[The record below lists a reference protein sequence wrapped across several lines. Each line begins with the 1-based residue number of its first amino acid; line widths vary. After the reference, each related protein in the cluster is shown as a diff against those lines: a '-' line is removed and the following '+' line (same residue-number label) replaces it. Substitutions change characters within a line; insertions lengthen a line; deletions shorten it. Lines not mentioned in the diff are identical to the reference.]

1 MGTKSAKYKLGGLIF
16 ALLLGQGIVWGSVT
30 GSISGT
36 VMDSS
41 GAVIPGATVVAVN
54 AETNIRNSTLTNA
67 EGFYSLPALPPGD
80 YEVQIKAKGFQQYRQ
95 TALVIDVNSA
105 LRVDATLQVGAE
117 TQEISV
123 SATVAHVETNN
134 TQMGEIIGTTKMT
147 ALPLNGRSF
156 TDLLALQPGVAPVSS
171 GEYGG
176 YNSPPGVS
184 GSLNPGNLSISG
196 QRESANGFMVNGG
209 NDEAGI
215 EMGAALIPNLD
226 SIAEFRIVTNN
237 GDAEYGNYAG
247 GLINVITKSGT
258 NQFHGNAFEFI
269 RNPDLDSRNFFSAD
283 RADLHQ
289 NQFGGTLGGPIRHNK
304 VFFFTDYQGTRL
316 VAGVD
321 TGIIA
326 VPSLADRT
334 GNLADQA
341 SSFYSVD
348 PTTGK
353 IIPNTVSGFY
363 WAQVLSQELGY
374 PVTSGEAY
382 YTPGC
387 TASTPCV
394 FPNAVIPQAA
404 FTAPTNAL
412 MKYIPPPNFGSDGF
426 TTSAYDQTLRD
437 DKGSVRLDVNSRLG
451 MLSGYY
457 SLDDFNL
464 LKPYGGA
471 SVPGFAASYDGKTQM
486 FNLGLI
492 KSFGPGSVNEVR
504 IQYLRNF
511 IVIATPVGGLGPT
524 LSSQGFQVG
533 TGTPGIVPLAPYQ
546 GVEPVGFN
554 NFSIGRADDSNTR
567 PENTYQAI
575 DNFAIVKGT
584 HTIKFGGNFH
594 YDQVTYFQN
603 INNNGSFGFS
613 GSETGID
620 FADFLIGAPT
630 VYVQGQEPPMYTRDR
645 YYALYAQDSWRAT
658 HNLTLNYGLRW
669 EVSSPWWEAHNEI
682 QALVPGQ
689 QSVVYPGAPA
699 GWDFPGDSGVPS
711 TVAPTRYNN
720 FAPRIGL
727 AYAPNVQGG
736 FLGKLLGGPGKTSF
750 RAAYGIYYTAFED
763 VGNINS
769 SDDAPFGNFW
779 VSPVPPLFATPFI
792 DRGTGNNEGQRFPV
806 PLPPL
811 NVSAK
816 NPDNSI
822 NWSIFEPISS
832 SPTAY
837 LHNRVPYAE
846 EYNFSI
852 QRQFG
857 LATLLSLSYVG
868 SQGHRLIASLEANP
882 GNPALCLSLSQPS
895 QVAPGTQP
903 CGPNLENNVFTTPT
917 GQVIN
922 GTRAPFGPDFGSD
935 DWFDT
940 MANSNYNALEVSLRH
955 VAGRLELL
963 AGYTYSKS
971 LDNASGWGGGQGD
984 AINPLNYKITK
995 ALSAFDATNNFVTSY
1010 RYRLPFDK
1018 LNLPPRLAGGWA
1030 ISGITRFATGLPVFL
1045 TEPDDNSL
1053 LGTAYGGP
1061 TGNTVDEPNF
1071 TPGNLNLTNP
1081 RKAVLPNATYPNG
1094 LNPYFNNALFS
1105 AEPLGGLG
1113 TASRRFFHGPGLNN
1127 WDMALIKDLKLTE
1140 SKELQFRAEFFN
1152 IFNHAQFGGPQ
1163 GNFLSSDFGFV
1174 TNANDGRIGQ
1184 VAVKF
1189 TF

>member
-1 MGTKSAKYKLGGLIF
+1 MNVESTVAKSARRKLAGLI
-16 ALLLGQGIVWGSVT
+16 LTSLLGAGAVWGSVT

-36 VMDSS
+36 VTDSS
-41 GAVIPGATVVAVN
+41 GAIVSGAAVVAVN
-54 AETNIRNSTLTNA
+54 TETNVRNSTETNA
-67 EGFYSLPALPPGD
+67 AGFYSLPALPPGH
-80 YEVQIKAKGFQQYRQ
+80 YEVQIKATGFEQYRQ
-95 TALVIDVNSA
+95 TALVVDVNSA
-105 LRVDATLQVGAE
+105 LRVDATLQVGAV
-117 TQEISV
+117 TQEVSV
-123 SATVAHVETNN
+123 SATAAHVETTN
-134 TQMGEIIGTTKMT
+134 TQMGEIIGTAKMT
-147 ALPLNGRSF
+147 TLPLNGRSF
-156 TDLLALQPGVAPVSS
+156 TDLLALQPGVVPVSS

-176 YNSPPGVS
+176 YNGPPGVS

-209 NDEAGI
+209 DDEAAI

-258 NQFHGNAFEFI
+258 NQFHGDAFEFI
-269 RNPDLDSRNFFSAD
+269 RNPDLDSRNFFSPA

-289 NQFGGTLGGPIRHNK
+289 NQFGGTVGGPIRHDK
-304 VFFFTDYQGTRL
+304 GFFFSDYQGTRL

-321 TGIIA
+321 TGVIP
-326 VPSLADRT
+326 VPSVADRT
-334 GNLADQA
+334 GNLADMA
-341 SSFYSVD
+341 SQL
-348 PTTGK
+348 TG
-353 IIPNTVSGFY
+353 TVGGSS
-363 WAQVLSQELGY
+363 WAQTLSQELGY
-374 PVTSGEAY
+374 PVKAGEAY
-382 YTPGC
+382 YAPGC
-387 TASTPCV
+387 TASTACV
-394 FPNAVIPQAA
+394 FPNAVVPQTA
-404 FTAPTNAL
+404 FTAPTKAL
-412 MKYIPPPNFGSDGF
+412 MQYIPLPNVGSDFF

-457 SLDDFNL
+457 SVDDFNL
-464 LKPYGGA
+464 LNPYGGA
-471 SVPGFAASYDGKTQM
+471 SVPGFAASSRGKTQL

-492 KSFGPGSVNEVR
+492 KSFGPDSVNEVR
-504 IQYLRNF
+504 VQYLRNF
-511 IVIATPVGGLGPT
+511 IVISTPAGGLGPS
-524 LSSQGFQVG
+524 LSSQGFVVG
-533 TGTPGIVPLAPYQ
+533 RGTSGIVPLAPYQ

-554 NFSIGRADDSNTR
+554 NFSIGRADSSNTR
-567 PENTYQAI
+567 PENTYQAL
-575 DNFAIVKGT
+575 DNFAKVKGT
-584 HTIKFGGNFH
+584 HTIKFGGSFH

-603 INNNGSFGFS
+603 INNNGSFSFS
-613 GSETGID
+613 GSETGVD

-630 VYVQGQEPPMYTRDR
+630 AYVQGQEPPMYTRDR
-645 YYALYAQDSWRAT
+645 YFALYAQDSWRAA

-689 QSVVYPGAPA
+689 QSRVYPGAPV
-699 GWDFPGDSGVPS
+699 GWDFPGDPGVPS
-711 TVAPTRYNN
+711 TVAPTRYHN

-727 AYAPNVQGG
+727 AYAPDVQGG
-736 FLGKLLGGPGKTSF
+736 FLGKVLGGPGKTSV
-750 RAAYGIYYTAFED
+750 RAGFGIYYTAFED

-779 VSPVPPLFATPFI
+779 VSPEPPLFASPFI

-811 NVSAK
+811 NVGPK

-846 EYNFSI
+846 EYEFSI

-882 GNPALCLSLSQPS
+882 GNPALCLSVSQAS
-895 QVAPGTQP
+895 QVMPGTP
-903 CGPNLENNVFTTPT
+903 TCGPFGENGTYFPVS
-917 GQVIN
+917 GGVIN
-922 GTRAPFGPDFGSD
+922 STRAPFGPAFGSN

-940 MANSNYNALEVSLRH
+940 MANSNYNALEVSFRH
-955 VAGRLELL
+955 VVGRLELL

-1018 LNLPPRLAGGWA
+1018 LRLPSRLASGWA
-1030 ISGITRFATGLPVFL
+1030 VSGITRFSTGLPVFL

-1071 TPGNLNLTNP
+1071 TPGNLQRTDP
-1081 RKAVLPNATYPNG
+1081 RKANPATG
-1094 LNPYFNNALFS
+1094 TNPYFNIALFS

-1113 TASRRFFHGPGLNN
+1113 TASRRFFHGPGINN
-1127 WDMALIKDLKLTE
+1127 WDMALTKDLKLTE
-1140 SKELQFRAEFFN
+1140 SKQLQFRAEFFN
-1152 IFNHAQFGGPQ
+1152 TFNHAQFEEPQ
-1163 GNFLSSDFGFV
+1163 GNFLSSAFGFV
-1174 TNANDGRIGQ
+1174 TRANPGRIGQ
-1184 VAVKF
+1184 VAAKLIF
-1189 TF
+1189 

>member
-1 MGTKSAKYKLGGLIF
+1 M
-16 ALLLGQGIVWGSVT
+16 VWGGVT

-41 GAVIPGATVVAVN
+41 GAVITGAAVVAVN
-54 AETNIRNSTLTNA
+54 TETNIRSSTQTNA
-67 EGFYSLPALPPGD
+67 EGFYSFPALPPGH
-80 YEVQIKAKGFQQYRQ
+80 YEVQIKASGFQQYRQ

-123 SATVAHVETNN
+123 SATAAHVETNN
-134 TQMGEIIGTTKMT
+134 TQMGEVIGTTKMT
-147 ALPLNGRSF
+147 TLPLNGRSF
-156 TDLLALQPGVAPVSS
+156 TDLLALQPGVVPVSS

-184 GSLNPGNLSISG
+184 GSLDPGNLSISG

-209 NDEAGI
+209 NDEAAI

-258 NQFHGNAFEFI
+258 NQFHGDAFEFI
-269 RNPDLDSRNFFSAD
+269 RNPNLDSRNFYSAD

-289 NQFGGTLGGPIRHNK
+289 NQFGGTFGGPIRHNK
-304 VFFFTDYQGTRL
+304 LFFFTDYQGTRL

-321 TGIIA
+321 TGDIP
-326 VPSLADRT
+326 VPSAADRT
-334 GNLADQA
+334 GNLLDQA
-341 SSFYSVD
+341 SSFYTVD
-348 PTTGK
+348 PTTNQ
-353 IIPNTVSGFY
+353 IIPNTVNGTY

-374 PVTSGEAY
+374 PVAASEAY

-394 FPNAVIPQAA
+394 FPNAVIPQTA

-412 MKYIPPPNFGSDGF
+412 MPYIPPPNLGGDYF

-437 DKGSVRLDVNSRLG
+437 DKGSVRLDFNSRLG

-464 LKPYGGA
+464 LNPYGGA
-471 SVPGFAASYDGKTQM
+471 SVPGFAASSEGKTQM

-492 KSFGPGSVNEVR
+492 KSYGPGSVNEVR
-504 IQYLRNF
+504 VQYLRNF
-511 IVIATPVGGLGPT
+511 IVIATPVGGLGPS

-533 TGTPGIVPLAPYQ
+533 TGTSGIVPLAPYQ

-567 PENTYQAI
+567 PQNTYQAI
-575 DNFAIVKGT
+575 DNFATVKGT

-645 YYALYAQDSWRAT
+645 YYALYAQDSWRAAP
-658 HNLTLNYGLRW
+658 NLTLNYGVRW

-689 QSVVYPGAPA
+689 QSVVYPGAPV
-699 GWDFPGDSGVPS
+699 GWDFPGDPGIPS
-711 TVAPTRYNN
+711 TVAPTGYHN
-720 FAPRIGL
+720 FAPRVGL
-727 AYAPNVQGG
+727 AYSPHAQEGI
-736 FLGKLLGGPGKTSF
+736 LGQLLGGPGKTSI
-750 RAAYGIYYTAFED
+750 RAAFGIYYTAFED

-816 NPDNSI
+816 NPDSSI

-832 SPTAY
+832 SPTAFP
-837 LHNRVPYAE
+837 HNHVPYAE
-846 EYNFSI
+846 EYEFSI

-857 LATLLSLSYVG
+857 VATLLSLSYVG

-882 GNPALCLSLSQPS
+882 GNAALCLSVSQAS
-895 QVAPGTQP
+895 QVMPGSPT
-903 CGPNLENNVFTTPT
+903 CGPYGENQVYLPVS
-917 GQVIN
+917 GGVIN
-922 GTRAPFGPDFGSD
+922 GTRAPFGPNFGSD

-955 VAGRLELL
+955 VVGRLELL

-1018 LNLPPRLAGGWA
+1018 LSLPSRLAGGWA
-1030 ISGITRFATGLPVFL
+1030 ISGITRFSTGLPVYL

-1061 TGNTVDEPNF
+1061 TGNTVDEPNY
-1071 TPGNLNLTNP
+1071 TPGNLQITDPRNANP
-1081 RKAVLPNATYPNG
+1081 ATG
-1094 LNPYFNNALFS
+1094 TNPYFNTALFA
-1105 AEPLGGLG
+1105 AEPVGGLG
-1113 TASRRFFHGPGLNN
+1113 TASRRFFHGPGINN

-1140 SKELQFRAEFFN
+1140 SKQLQFRAEFFN
-1152 IFNHAQFGGPQ
+1152 TFNHAQFGGPQ
-1163 GNFLSSDFGFV
+1163 GNFLSSAFGFV
-1174 TNANDGRIGQ
+1174 TNANPGRIGQ

>member
-1 MGTKSAKYKLGGLIF
+1 VQTRRTSIHVAAWRRSCLGQRHWEYFRNRDGLIRGRR
-16 ALLLGQGIVWGSVT
+16 LRSRSGGSHT
-30 GSISGT
+30 
-36 VMDSS
+36 
-41 GAVIPGATVVAVN
+41 
-54 AETNIRNSTLTNA
+54 ETNVRNSTQTNA
-67 EGFYSLPALPPGD
+67 AGFYSLPALPPD
-80 YEVQIKAKGFQQYRQ
+80 HYEVQITASGFEQYRQ
-95 TALVIDVNSA
+95 TALVVDVNSA
-105 LRVDATLQVGAE
+105 LRVDARLQVGAVTE
-117 TQEISV
+117 QVSV
-123 SATVAHVETNN
+123 SATAAHVETTN
-134 TQMGEIIGTTKMT
+134 TQMGEIIGTAKMT
-147 ALPLNGRSF
+147 TLPLNGRSF
-156 TDLLALQPGVAPVSS
+156 TDLLALQPGVVPVSS

-176 YNSPPGVS
+176 YNGPPGVS

-209 NDEAGI
+209 DDEAAI

-258 NQFHGNAFEFI
+258 NQIHGDAFEFI
-269 RNPDLDSRNFFSAD
+269 RNPDLDSRNFFSPA
-283 RADLHQ
+283 RANLHQ
-289 NQFGGTLGGPIRHNK
+289 NQFGGTVGGPIRHDK

-321 TGIIA
+321 TGVIP
-326 VPSLADRT
+326 VPSMADRT
-334 GNLADQA
+334 GNLADVA
-341 SSFYSVD
+341 SQLS
-348 PTTGK
+348 G
-353 IIPNTVSGFY
+353 TVNGSS
-363 WAQVLSQELGY
+363 WAQTLSQELGY
-374 PVTSGEAY
+374 PVSAGEAY

-387 TASTPCV
+387 TASTACV
-394 FPNAVIPQAA
+394 FPNAVIPQNA
-404 FTAPTNAL
+404 FTAPTKAL
-412 MKYIPPPNFGSDGF
+412 MQYIPLPNVGANFF

-437 DKGSVRLDVNSRLG
+437 DKGSARLDVNSRLG

-464 LKPYGGA
+464 LNPYGGA
-471 SVPGFAASYDGKTQM
+471 SVPGFAASSRGKTQL

-504 IQYLRNF
+504 VQYLRNF
-511 IVIATPVGGLGPT
+511 IVISTPAGGLGPS
-524 LSSQGFQVG
+524 LSSQGFVVG
-533 TGTPGIVPLAPYQ
+533 PGTSGIVPLAPYQ

-554 NFSIGRADDSNTR
+554 NFSIGRADSSNTR
-567 PENTYQAI
+567 PENTYQAL
-575 DNFAIVKGT
+575 DNFAKVKGT
-584 HTIKFGGNFH
+584 HTIKFGGSFH

-603 INNNGSFGFS
+603 INNNGAFSFS
-613 GSETGID
+613 GSETGLD

-645 YYALYAQDSWRAT
+645 YFALYAQDSWRAT

-669 EVSSPWWEAHNEI
+669 EISSPWWEAHNEI

-689 QSVVYPGAPA
+689 QSRVYPGAPV
-699 GWDFPGDSGVPS
+699 GWDFPGDPGIPS
-711 TVAPTRYNN
+711 TVAPTRYHN

-727 AYAPNVQGG
+727 AYSPDAEGG
-736 FLGKLLGGPGKTSF
+736 FLGKVLGGPGKTSV
-750 RAAYGIYYTAFED
+750 RAAFGIYYTAFED

-779 VSPVPPLFATPFI
+779 VSPVPPLFASPFI
-792 DRGTGNNEGQRFPV
+792 DRGAGTNEGQRFPV

-811 NVSAK
+811 NVGPK
-816 NPDNSI
+816 NPDSAI
-822 NWSIFEPISS
+822 NWAIFEPISS

-846 EYNFSI
+846 EYEFSI

-882 GNPALCLSLSQPS
+882 GNPALCLSVSQAS
-895 QVAPGTQP
+895 QVMPGKPT
-903 CGPNLENNVFTTPT
+903 CGPFGENGTYFPVS
-917 GQVIN
+917 GGVIN
-922 GTRAPFGPDFGSD
+922 GTRAPFGPAFGSD

-955 VAGRLELL
+955 VVGRLELL

-984 AINPLNYKITK
+984 AINPLNFKITK

-1018 LNLPPRLAGGWA
+1018 LRLPSRLAGGWA
-1030 ISGITRFATGLPVFL
+1030 VSGITRFSTGLPVFL

-1053 LGTAYGGP
+1053 LGTAFGGP
-1061 TGNTVDEPNF
+1061 TGNTVDVPDF
-1071 TPGNLNLTNP
+1071 TPGNLQITDP
-1081 RKAVLPNATYPNG
+1081 RKANPATG
-1094 LNPYFNNALFS
+1094 TNPYFNTSLFS
-1105 AEPLGGLG
+1105 AEPLGRLG

-1127 WDMALIKDLKLTE
+1127 WDLALIKDLNLTE

-1152 IFNHAQFGGPQ
+1152 AFNHAQFAAPQ
-1163 GNFLSSDFGFV
+1163 GNFLSSAFGFV
-1174 TNANDGRIGQ
+1174 TNAKPGRIGQ
-1184 VAVKF
+1184 VAVKL